1 MYAERMSLDETYT
14 RTALNRLRVASVL
27 DSLATEQWDTMSLC
41 AGWTVRHVAAHLV
54 QPMLVGFTRFFA
66 TSLRY
71 RGDTAATVNH
81 LTGKIAGRQP
91 GELIDLLREHAY
103 DRVNPPRV
111 GPMGPFAETCIHLRD
126 IALPLA
132 LDANVP
138 LDDWHQLLIYL
149 CSTDVAPSLVPRQRV
164 DGLRLRATDIS
175 WRHGSGPEV
184 TGTAEAIAM
193 TITGRSVALAD
204 LHGPGTSILSSRI

>member
-1 MYAERMSLDETYT
+1 PPCPSRG
-14 RTALNRLRVASVL
+14 RT
-27 DSLATEQWDTMSLC
+27 
-41 AGWTVRHVAAHLV
+41 
-54 QPMLVGFTRFFA
+54 PP
-66 TSLRY
+66 TS
-71 RGDTAATVNH
+71 NH
-81 LTGKIAGRQP
+81 LTGRSAGPQP
-91 GELIDLLREHAY
+91 GGLTDLSREHAY
-103 DRVNPPRV
+103 APANPPRV

-184 TGTAEAIAM
+184 TGTAEA
-193 TITGRSVALAD
+193 
-204 LHGPGTSILSSRI
+204 